1 MLLGS
6 IQVAKI
12 KGDSPLSSLSYLLN
26 TANRLI
32 AHEFFWPGNFGYMQA
47 ELSAECA
54 KFTSERS

>member
-6 IQVAKI
+6 IQIAKI

-47 ELSAECA
+47 ELSAEC
-54 KFTSERS
+54 EVHQ